1 MKLIKVTTL
10 DNRTITVNCD
20 LIERLEEVPETVI
33 TLVNGKKFMVRESMD
48 EIIEL
53 VIQYRIKCKGSLPE
67 RA

>member
-1 MKLIKVTTL
+1 MIKVTTL
-10 DNRTITVNCD
+10 DKRTIAVNCD

-33 TLVNGKKFMVRESMD
+33 TLENGKKFMVMESID

-53 VIQYRIKCKGSLPE
+53 IIQYRIKCQGSLPD